1 MPFAINTGDSSL
13 MGLSLLRIKWRL
25 LTDMNESMEQA
36 KIEVWLWMSDMHRR
50 DFFVIYKMGRLLKN

>member
-1 MPFAINTGDSSL
+1 